1 MKDHTRPT
9 SDWEHSHALETGD
22 ILIDTAEDTR
32 LLVEAV
38 GDDGGVTWVAVDD
51 SSGAMGERI
60 KFNDTRETFSE
71 EEITTAL
78 ADGIVESTTGLSH
91 ELATY

>member
-9 SDWEHSHALETGD
+9 SDWEYSHALEAGD
-22 ILIDTAEDTR
+22 ILIDTNENTR
-32 LLVEAV
+32 ILVEEV
-38 GDDGGVTWVAVDD
+38 HDDGSVTWVAVDD

-60 KFNDTRETFSE
+60 KFNDTRETFDE
-71 EEITTAL
+71 AEITTAL
-78 ADGIVESTTGLSH
+78 ADEIVETTTGLSH